1 MKFNY
6 TLAEGASVGVYG
18 RRNGIPTHTR
28 YDFVEILDT
37 RKKDKSKRSAKVIKL
52 LQYFYSKKDDL
63 YCIRFNKLINVPTL
77 ITFNI
82 IKCLVW

>member
-37 RKKDKSKRSAKVIKL
+37 RKKDKSKRSAKVIN
-52 LQYFYSKKDDL
+52 YYSTSILKKMIYIVL
-63 YCIRFNKLINVPTL
+63 SLINWL
-77 ITFNI
+77 MYLYYF
-82 IKCLVW
+82 